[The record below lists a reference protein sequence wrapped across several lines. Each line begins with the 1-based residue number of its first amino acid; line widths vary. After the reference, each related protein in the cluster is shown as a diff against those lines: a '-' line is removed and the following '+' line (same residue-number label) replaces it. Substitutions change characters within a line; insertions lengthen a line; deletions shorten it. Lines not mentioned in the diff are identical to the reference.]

1 MGYKHLTREQRYTI
15 EALLQTP
22 MNLRETGEVIGVS
35 TGTVS
40 REIRRNCSRRG
51 YHRYRWQLAQK
62 KYERRMEARR
72 HYLKFTDGMKWTVS
86 RFIIYGQYSPE
97 QICGRFR
104 LRGEE
109 MVCAETIYRWIW
121 QDKRRG
127 NDELARNLRHRGRRK
142 RRRDSLYR
150 SRGIIQDRVDISL
163 RPSIVDEKKR
173 FGDFEIDTMIGK
185 NRKGAIMTT
194 NDRCTHLVLIRRL
207 AGKEATQ
214 LASTAIEALL
224 PYRDKIHTITADN
237 GKEFARHK
245 EIAKG
250 LDAEF
255 YFARPY
261 HSWERGAKEN
271 TNGLIR
277 QYIPKGTDFGELTDE
292 MLAEIEWKLNHRPRK
307 SLGYRT
313 PLEYCKELFNF
324 NF

>member
-22 MNLRETGEVIGVS
+22 MSLREIGEVIGVS
-35 TGTVS
+35 AGTVS
-40 REIRRNCSRRG
+40 REIRRNCDMRG

-62 KYERRMEARR
+62 KYERRMKVRR
-72 HYLKFTDGMKWTVS
+72 HYLKFTD
-86 RFIIYGQYSPE
+86 
-97 QICGRFR
+97 
-104 LRGEE
+104 E
-109 MVCAETIYRWIW
+109 M
-121 QDKRRG
+121 
-127 NDELARNLRHRGRRK
+127 
-142 RRRDSLYR
+142 
-150 SRGIIQDRVDISL
+150 
-163 RPSIVDEKKR
+163 KR

-185 NRKGAIMTT
+185 YRRGAIMTT

-207 AGKEATQ
+207 AGKEASQ

-224 PYRDKIHTITADN
+224 PYKDKIHTITADN

-245 EIAKG
+245 EIAKR

-255 YFARPY
+255 YLARPY
-261 HSWERGAKEN
+261 HSWERGANEN

-277 QYIPKGTDFGELTDE
+277 QYIPKGMDFSELTDE

-313 PLEYCKELFNF
+313 PLEYCKQLFNF
-324 NF
+324 DF

>member
-15 EALLQTP
+15 DALLQTP
-22 MNLRETGEVIGVS
+22 MSLREIGEVIGVS
-35 TGTVS
+35 AGTVS
-40 REIRRNCSRRG
+40 REIRRNCDRRG

-62 KYERRMEARR
+62 KYERRMKTRR
-72 HYLKFTDGMKWTVS
+72 HYLKFTDEMKRTVR
-86 RFIIYGQYSPE
+86 RFIVYGQYSPE

-104 LRGEE
+104 LKGEE
-109 MVCAETIYRWIW
+109 MVCAETIY
-121 QDKRRG
+121 
-127 NDELARNLRHRGRRK
+127 
-142 RRRDSLYR
+142 
-150 SRGIIQDRVDISL
+150 
-163 RPSIVDEKKR
+163 
-173 FGDFEIDTMIGK
+173 
-185 NRKGAIMTT
+185 
-194 NDRCTHLVLIRRL
+194 RCTHLVLIRRL
-207 AGKEATQ
+207 AGKEATP

-224 PYRDKIHTITADN
+224 PYKDKIHTITADN

-261 HSWERGAKEN
+261 HSWERGANEN

-277 QYIPKGTDFGELTDE
+277 QYIPKGTDFSELTDE

-313 PLEYCKELFNF
+313 PLEYCKQLFNF
-324 NF
+324 DF